1 MLEHLV
7 TWQYNGSKTTIDEFR
22 NLDQE
27 AQQDVIDFIRD
38 FSIYEE
44 ITIDHTLYLLVHA
57 GLGNFSPEKHIED
70 YSLRELVWERTD
82 YKAKYFD
89 DIYVVTGHTPT
100 QQIAGNPRPGYI
112 YRANHNI
119 AIDCGA
125 CFPGGGGFRQYVLIR
140 ARNFIL
146 TDIRRHNNKNIE
158 KITHKRSKIIMGDT
172 FVTKTIADLQIR
184 RLPVADQFLFVAIRA
199 ISRYSD
205 GVFPQM

>member
-27 AQQDVIDFIRD
+27 AQQDVIDFMRD

-44 ITIDHTLYLLVHA
+44 RTIDQTRYLLVHA

-125 CFPGGGGFRQYVLIR
+125 CFPGGGEAFG
-140 ARNFIL
+140 NM
-146 TDIRRHNNKNIE
+146 
-158 KITHKRSKIIMGDT
+158 S
-172 FVTKTIADLQIR
+172 
-184 RLPVADQFLFVAIRA
+184 
-199 ISRYSD
+199 
-205 GVFPQM
+205 